1 MSSSSARR
9 ALQENDMT
17 RSRIT
22 GGIFA
27 AAWVL
32 AGLAC
37 TSAGESTAPEAAP
50 DRHLLLLVE
59 RDRSGFRVEEL
70 HVVAAPFPA
79 TRAPRSLRWRAD
91 VTDASGRTLFSLPIP
106 ESGVRRGAFANA
118 DGTTESVHAKR
129 EVFTFALRLP
139 LVPEAAHVHF
149 WDTTPD
155 EPGGALA
162 LEPTEAE
169 LGAVPYP
176 ADVR

>member
-1 MSSSSARR
+1 
-9 ALQENDMT
+9 MT

-22 GGIFA
+22 GGIFS

-32 AGLAC
+32 AGLGC

-50 DRHLLLLVE
+50 DRHLLLLVA
-59 RDRSGFRVEEL
+59 RDRSAFRVEET

-91 VTDASGRTLFSLPIP
+91 VTDASGRTLFSIPIP
-106 ESGVRRGAFANA
+106 ESGIRRGVFANA
-118 DGTTESVHAKR
+118 DGTTESVESRR
-129 EVFTFALRLP
+129 EAFTFALRLP
-139 LVPEAAHVHF
+139 LVPDAAHVHF
-149 WDTTPD
+149 WDTTP
-155 EPGGALA
+155 EPPNGALA

-176 ADVR
+176 ADAR